1 MSRIDY
7 LIMICSSIITVA
19 LELFTYAKASK
30 NKFVFDKKS
39 IVLIVLTGIFVTF
52 NIYTNG
58 ALIRALLSFTLL
70 LICALLLFGDNVQ
83 KTTYYTIVCYIIAT
97 TFEILLS
104 ILLLKINIIS
114 YDMVEKSIVAKSLF
128 SFITL
133 ILTYFTISISYVNK
147 FFTNIESRISKN
159 RLFIIIFGV
168 MLAYLFIV
176 DFRYILTFSTK
187 VYIGN
192 IVLLIC
198 IVFLIVI
205 SIRNYIRVIKETEKT
220 EYILDFMTNYEKIID
235 EDRVNRHEMLNNL
248 LVLKTIKNKNS
259 KDFEDTLNELIE
271 TYNKNGVGI
280 KNVHKLPAGLKGIF
294 YYKLHGL
301 EEKGFNI
308 NISISNQVAGFF
320 KKFDHKRYVIVC
332 KMVGILLDNAIEASE
347 KSKEKL
353 ISIETYKEGNKLIIV
368 IDNTFSGNINLD
380 KISEKYYSTKGKGR
394 GLGLYLVSELINKTD
409 NIFLDKE
416 INNNIFTSKITILKK

>member
-1 MSRIDY
+1 M
-7 LIMICSSIITVA
+7 LC
-19 LELFTYAKASK
+19 LH
-30 NKFVFDKKS
+30 
-39 IVLIVLTGIFVTF
+39 
-52 NIYTNG
+52 IY
-58 ALIRALLSFTLL
+58 
-70 LICALLLFGDNVQ
+70 
-83 KTTYYTIVCYIIAT
+83 
-97 TFEILLS
+97 
-104 ILLLKINIIS
+104 
-114 YDMVEKSIVAKSLF
+114 SL
-128 SFITL
+128 
-133 ILTYFTISISYVNK
+133 
-147 FFTNIESRISKN
+147 
-159 RLFIIIFGV
+159 
-168 MLAYLFIV
+168 
-176 DFRYILTFSTK
+176 YILTFSTK

-416 INNNIFTSKITILKK
+416 VNNNIFTSKITILKK